1 MIFISDWQT
10 DGKAKRK
17 PNKQRKGEVE
27 VKDADGANVKKHIVR
42 HRHVSVMHPNVKT
55 CGGGRRPVCEG
66 SFLAGVVM

>member
-17 PNKQRKGEVE
+17 PNTQRKGDVE
-27 VKDADGANVKKHIVR
+27 VKDADGANVIYIVR
-42 HRHVSVMHPNVKT
+42 HRHVSVVHPNVKT
-55 CGGGRRPVCEG
+55 CGGGCRPVCEG